1 MNSITIRR
9 PDDWHLHLRD
19 EEMLAT
25 TVPHSAEV
33 FRAGHAE
40 FSPPGD
46 NRVFRIK
53 LS

>member
-25 TVPHSAEV
+25 TVPHSAEA
-33 FRAGHAE
+33 FHRAVVM
-40 FSPPGD
+40 PNLVP
-46 NRVFRIK
+46 R
-53 LS
+53 